1 MTNLQKIIF
10 LILILI
16 SFNLVVRSEGFACSD
31 YNNAKVINYNAC
43 DNDPEGCRV
52 MVDLN
57 GKAFC
62 TNRMID

>member
-16 SFNLVVRSEGFACSD
+16 CFNLVVRSEGFACSD
-31 YNNAKVINYNAC
+31 HNDATVINYNAC
-43 DNDPEGCRV
+43 YNDPENCTV
-52 MVDLN
+52 MDSLS

-62 TNRMID
+62 TKR

>member
-16 SFNLVVRSEGFACSD
+16 CFNLVVRREGFACSD
-31 YNNAKVINYNAC
+31 HNNATVINYNAC
-43 DNDPEGCRV
+43 YNDPEHCTV
-52 MVDLN
+52 MLHTS

-62 TNRMID
+62 TKR